1 MASKNTRSEKEKSDL
16 MAALTQ
22 LLNEKLDP
30 INTKLQKLD
39 LIENSVGYAV
49 EELKKLTDLE
59 ITVEQFSLDLS
70 R

>member
-1 MASKNTRSEKEKSDL
+1 MPSKNTRSEKEKSDL

-39 LIENSVGYAV
+39 LIENSVSYAL

-59 ITVEQFSLDLS
+59 SL
-70 R
+70 